1 LILCV
6 HAVALV
12 ACGNHGGAP
21 GGPGR
26 PRGPVEVAVLVL
38 QPQRAVL
45 AIELPGRTA
54 PFRVAQVRPRITG
67 NIQKRLFEEGATVQ
81 AGQPL
86 YQIDPSSYAAAVDSA
101 RSAVVKGEA
110 NTLSARQR
118 SDRYLKLGQAG
129 VISQQDRDEV
139 INNLAQSEADL
150 ATARAVLRAAE
161 INLSYTRLT
170 APIAGRVAT
179 SQFTEGALVT
189 ADQPDPLTSV
199 QQVDPIYVDLMQSTT
214 EALLLRQKIAS
225 GAIKNGATKHAAVHL
240 VLGDGSHYQY
250 PGTLEFMGIRASEGS
265 SVVTLRALVPNPDSR
280 LLPGMFVRAV
290 LDLGTTEGAILA
302 PQRSV
307 QRDANGAAT
316 VLVLDAQDR
325 VELRHIATGDT
336 VGSAWLVTK
345 GLQAGDRLVVDGIHK
360 IKPGDTVRPTLSGS

>member
-1 LILCV
+1 LILCFL
-6 HAVALV
+6 AFALV
-12 ACGNHGGAP
+12 ACGNRGAAL

-26 PRGPVEVAVLVL
+26 PRGPVEVAVMVL
-38 QPQRAVL
+38 QPQRAAL

-67 NIQKRLFEEGATVQ
+67 IIQKRLFEEGATVQ

-86 YQIDPSSYAAAVDSA
+86 YQIDPGVYAAAVDSA
-101 RSAVVKGEA
+101 RSAVTKGEA
-110 NTLSARQR
+110 NASSARQR
-118 SDRYLKLGQAG
+118 SERYSKLGQAG
-129 VISQQDRDEV
+129 VISQQDGDEV
-139 INNLAQSEADL
+139 MNNLAQAEADL
-150 ATARAVLRAAE
+150 ATARAVLSAAG
-161 INLSYTRLT
+161 INLGYTRLT
-170 APIAGRVAT
+170 APISGRVAT
-179 SQFTEGALVT
+179 SQYTEGALVT
-189 ADQPDPLTSV
+189 ADQPNPLTSV

-214 EALLLRQKIAS
+214 DALLLRQKIAS
-225 GAIKNGATKHAAVHL
+225 GEIKGGAAKHAAVHL
-240 VLGDGSHYQY
+240 VLGDGSQYPY
-250 PGTLEFMGIRASEGS
+250 PGTLEFMGIAASEGA
-265 SVVTLRALVPNPDSR
+265 SVVTLRALVPNPGAR

-290 LDLGTTEGAILA
+290 VDLGTTEGAILA

-336 VGSAWLVTK
+336 IGSAWLVTK

-360 IKPGDTVRPTLSGS
+360 IKPGDTVRPTLTGS